1 MLKTVKGN
9 IVQNEEAKEIIN
21 SIKFEIQQQ
30 SKKAKGF
37 KSLKNFKNIIYLT
50 TSKLN
55 FSLIN
60 SEYNKIQPKDLN
72 YYFAKNDIIK

>member
-1 MLKTVKGN
+1 M
-9 IVQNEEAKEIIN
+9 QNEEAKEIMN

-37 KSLKNFKNIIYLT
+37 KSLKNFENIIYLT
-50 TSKLN
+50 TGKLD

-60 SEYNKIQPKDLN
+60 SEYDKYNLKI
-72 YYFAKNDIIK
+72 

>member
-50 TSKLN
+50 TGKLN

>member
-60 SEYNKIQPKDLN
+60 SESNKIQPKDLN